1 MSERSRSVDIFLQIA
16 QLAGGVASNPTG
28 KNFLMQQP
36 GDIPWTTRRFGEN
49 MSVISELRMQPART
63 TVRSWNPGINT
74 RLGITVLV
82 SFTLLVGA
90 NLATPLYPQ
99 LQQDLALGAMGTTIA
114 FASYVCSLMF
124 SSTSWATGQI
134 TSDAAPHWYWPLSS
148 RWWEPL
154 ASVVPQACGNCVW
167 DVDCKE
173 RAWH

>member
-1 MSERSRSVDIFLQIA
+1 
-16 QLAGGVASNPTG
+16 
-28 KNFLMQQP
+28 
-36 GDIPWTTRRFGEN
+36 
-49 MSVISELRMQPART
+49 MQPART

-82 SFTLLVGA
+82 NFTLLVGA

-124 SSTSWATGQI
+124 FLYIVGHWSGI

-148 RWWEPL
+148 RWWEPFL
-154 ASVVPQACGNCVW
+154 FG
-167 DVDCKE
+167 
-173 RAWH
+173 